1 MSALQANGITLEYES
16 LGDEGAPVIVLVMG
30 LGMQL
35 IAWPMPFWQA
45 LAAAGYRVIRFDNR
59 DSGLSTR
66 IDTAGLPKYRRGIHR
81 LLDAGRGEGFAIGL
95 AILSTAQG
103 PVGLA
108 MASAVIGAG
117 MGLYDAAFAT
127 LAGLFGREAR
137 GPIPAVTLIAG
148 FASTICWPLTALP
161 GCVNPIKF
169 RQCRRQRVEW

>member
-1 MSALQANGITLEYES
+1 
-16 LGDEGAPVIVLVMG
+16 
-30 LGMQL
+30 
-35 IAWPMPFWQA
+35 
-45 LAAAGYRVIRFDNR
+45 
-59 DSGLSTR
+59 
-66 IDTAGLPKYRRGIHR
+66 
-81 LLDAGRGEGFAIGL
+81 
-95 AILSTAQG
+95 
-103 PVGLA
+103 